1 MNWTPNIGFK
11 SYFWYVKQQGTAP
24 VYSASGYAALD
35 AYLNAQRPS
44 KTFLL
49 VDSNTSV
56 CLPGFVGQLP
66 HLDGNFEI
74 LEVEP
79 GEGSKSIEVA
89 AGLWSVLLEYGADRN
104 SLMINVGGGVVLD
117 LGGFVASTFK
127 RGIPFINVPTSLL
140 AMVDASVGGK
150 TGINHD
156 GIKNQVGTFT
166 DAELVLIDPSF
177 LSTLP
182 EEEWRSG
189 HGEMIKHSL
198 LSGQNWPQVL
208 QWTPQTLNDA
218 HLRQSVETKLA
229 IVQSDF
235 KENGL
240 RKVLNLGHTFG
251 HAWESWC
258 AQHSPISHG
267 AAVIQGLHVALYLSE
282 QHDARGA
289 LGQSYPWTKVDENAL
304 DALWTLMQADKKNA
318 EGQVRF
324 VLLENIGAPT
334 FDCPISWDQFRAAVQ
349 QLNSL

>member
-1 MNWTPNIGFK
+1 M
-11 SYFWYVKQQGTAP
+11 KQQGTAP

-35 AYLNAQRPS
+35 AYLKIQRPS
-44 KTFLL
+44 KTFLM

-56 CLPGFVGQLP
+56 CLPGFVGQLS

-104 SLMINVGGGVVLD
+104 SLIINVGGGVVLD

-127 RGIPFINVPTSLL
+127 RGISFINVPTSLL
-140 AMVDASVGGK
+140 AMVDASLGGK
-150 TGINHD
+150 TGINHE
-156 GIKNQVGTFT
+156 GVKNQVGTFT
-166 DAELVLIDPSF
+166 GAELVLIDDAF
-177 LSTLP
+177 LGTLP

-198 LSGQNWPQVL
+198 LSGHNWPQVL
-208 QWTPQTLNDA
+208 KLTHQTLNDV
-218 HLRQSVETKLA
+218 HLKQSVDTKLA

-258 AQHSPISHG
+258 AQHSPVSHG
-267 AAVIQGLHVALYLSE
+267 SAVIQGLHVALYLSE
-282 QHDARGA
+282 QHDALKA
-289 LGQSYPWTKVDENAL
+289 LGQSYPWIKVDE
-304 DALWTLMQADKKNA
+304 DTFDDLWMLMQADKKNV

-324 VLLENIGAPT
+324 VLLENIGNPT
-334 FDCPISWDQFRAAVQ
+334 FDCPISEDQFCAAIQ
-349 QLNSL
+349 HLNSL